1 MTDRLETAR
10 LIALVAWLV
19 VMIASYSSYRLHW
32 KKSVTMALIWL
43 AIFIGV
49 AGLVAMIQRFEG
61 AGEAI
66 GLSL

>member
-10 LIALVAWLV
+10 LIALLGWLV
-19 VMIASYSSYRLHW
+19 LVVAGYSSYRLHW
-32 KKSVTMALIWL
+32 KKSVTMALVWI
-43 AIFIGV
+43 AIFVGV
-49 AGLVAMIQRFEG
+49 VGLVALIQHFES